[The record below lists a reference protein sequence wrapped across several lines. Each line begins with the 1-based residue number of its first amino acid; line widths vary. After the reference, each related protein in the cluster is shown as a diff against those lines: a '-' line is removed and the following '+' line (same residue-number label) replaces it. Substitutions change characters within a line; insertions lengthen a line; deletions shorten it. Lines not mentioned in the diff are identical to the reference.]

1 MGCQKQPIPL
11 VHTIAMTDDILHR
24 TRVGRFKCL
33 GLGLFCIVIGVV
45 APLIVHA
52 NRDPRLPLSFR
63 DAVTLYACPAMFIP
77 MAILYLRKLVDP
89 LSGLII
95 TTEGII
101 NNSGFGRSQYAKFN
115 EISAISIKLD
125 AGRNTMIYVYTE
137 QPGGFA
143 SVKTPRWIRIFMSAK
158 RAERG
163 VRAIVIIGNTL
174 EGSIDKTIE
183 ALRKHVPCPIV
194 DER

>member
-1 MGCQKQPIPL
+1 MGCQKQPTPL
-11 VHTIAMTDDILHR
+11 VNTIAMTDDILHR

-33 GLGLFCIVIGVV
+33 GLGFFCIVIGVV
-45 APLIVHA
+45 APLIVYA

-63 DAVTLYACPAMFIP
+63 DGVTLYACPAMFIP
-77 MAILYLRKLVDP
+77 MAFLYLRKLVDP

-101 NNSGFGRSQYAKFN
+101 NNSGFWRSQYAKFN
-115 EISAISIKLD
+115 EISAIRVKL
-125 AGRNTMIYVYTE
+125 GVGQNTMIYVCTE
-137 QPGGFA
+137 QPEGFS
-143 SVKTPRWIRIFMSAK
+143 SVKPPGWIRIFMSAK
-158 RAERG
+158 RAEQG

-174 EGSIDKTIE
+174 EGSIDKTIA
-183 ALRKHVPCPIV
+183 ALRKHAPCPII

>member
-1 MGCQKQPIPL
+1 MIPL
-11 VHTIAMTDDILHR
+11 
-24 TRVGRFKCL
+24 
-33 GLGLFCIVIGVV
+33 
-45 APLIVHA
+45 
-52 NRDPRLPLSFR
+52 
-63 DAVTLYACPAMFIP
+63 
-77 MAILYLRKLVDP
+77 AILYLRKLVDP

-101 NNSGFGRSQYAKFN
+101 NNSVFRRSQYAKFN
-115 EISAISIKLD
+115 AISAISIKLD

-137 QPGGFA
+137 QPGGFS
-143 SVKTPRWIRIFMSAK
+143 SVKAPCWIRIFMSAK

-174 EGSIDKTIE
+174 EGSIDKTFE
-183 ALRKHVPCPIV
+183 ALRKQAPCPIV